1 MKFRMKQNSFNKTL
15 LLCPSVGVWQVD
27 NALFFDR
34 KFYDGLLI
42 YSKIWPGQLKLLMS
56 IDKAE
61 PPQFGL
67 IQYDVNNTSFQLD
80 VIASDE
86 LIKAEQLQGVD
97 AVMGS
102 ADDFRQA
109 HLSTI
114 CNAMHIKCIYVIEYI
129 LETRIQIAN
138 LNQVTLWKKYKS
150 IIWLILQEIKL
161 KKALKLATGIQ
172 ANGIPAYKKYAPL
185 TSNSLLYFDTRNSES
200 MLITPDE
207 LESRLTYLD
216 INKPLRLGFSGRLIA
231 IKGAMD
237 LIEIAHILD
246 KNGVHFSF
254 DIFGSGDLQQHIQEK
269 ITHYHLQDKVILH
282 GAVDYAT
289 VLVPFV
295 KSSLDIFVCCHKQ
308 SDPSCT
314 YLETYACGVPILGY
328 ANRAHTGI
336 LKQVDVGWSIPMNNT
351 VEIAKL
357 IEKLDKNRLAI
368 KLKARA
374 SLIFAQKHTF
384 EKTFEVRM
392 QQFVDAT
399 YHCNHLSK

>member
-1 MKFRMKQNSFNKTL
+1 MIQNSLNKTL

-42 YSKIWPGQLKLLMS
+42 YSKMWPGQLKLLMN

-67 IQYDVNNTSFQLD
+67 IQYDADNASFQLNI
-80 VIASDE
+80 IASDE
-86 LIKAEQLQGVD
+86 RIKAQQLQGVHV
-97 AVMGS
+97 VMGS
-102 ADDFRQA
+102 ADDFRQM
-109 HLSTI
+109 HLSTL

-129 LETRIQIAN
+129 LETRIQIAI

-150 IIWLILQEIKL
+150 IIWLILQEFKL
-161 KKALKLATGIQ
+161 KKALKLASGIQ
-172 ANGIPAYKKYAPL
+172 ANGMPAYKKYAPL

-207 LESRLTYLD
+207 LEVRLAYLD
-216 INKPLRLGFSGRLIA
+216 KNKPLRLGFSGRLIA

-237 LIEIAHILD
+237 LIKIAHILD

-254 DIFGSGDLQQHIQEK
+254 DIFGSGELQQHMQER
-269 ITHYHLQDKVILH
+269 INQYHLQGKVILH
-282 GAVDYAT
+282 GAVDYAS

-295 KSSLDIFVCCHKQ
+295 KSSLDLFICCHKQ

-336 LKQVDVGWSIPMNNT
+336 LQQVDVGWSVPMNNT
-351 VEIAKL
+351 AEIAKM
-357 IEKLDKNRLAI
+357 IEILDKNRQAV
-368 KLKARA
+368 KLKAKA
-374 SLIFAQKHTF
+374 SLTFAQKHTF

-392 QQFVDAT
+392 QQCIDAT
-399 YHCNHLSK
+399 YHCNLLNK